1 MAKGRNNKGKKSKN
15 ESLKKIDSLGGLDS
29 DIKSKI
35 IVVVIVL
42 VVLGLFY
49 LLTLYITN
57 KNSDD
62 KQEVDTT
69 SKETV
74 ISYEDIIVGRSFS
87 MSEDE
92 YLVIY
97 YDKSDEDKSSVYSS
111 LISSY
116 RSKENALPIYTV
128 DLSSA
133 LNKPSITTG
142 EANHHPTNAS
152 EIAVNGATVIRFLN
166 HEVADYL
173 EGEEAIAS
181 YLS

>member
-1 MAKGRNNKGKKSKN
+1 MAKGRSNKGKKNKN
-15 ESLKKIDSLGGLDS
+15 ENLKKIDSLGGLDS

-35 IVVVIVL
+35 ITVVIVL

-62 KQEVDTT
+62 NQEVDTA
-69 SKETV
+69 SEETV
-74 ISYEDIIVGRSFS
+74 VSYEDIVVGRSFS
-87 MSEDE
+87 MSDDE

-111 LISSY
+111 LVSSY
-116 RSKENALPIYTV
+116 KSKEEALPIYVV

-133 LNKPSITTG
+133 FNKPFTTTG

-152 EIAVNGATVIRFLN
+152 EIAVKGATVIRFLN

-173 EGEEAIAS
+173 EGEEAISS